1 MKRPIL
7 LLVLLSSILT
17 LKAQQVDPYHTATGG
32 FGYPVASSPE
42 ATLWWAEG
50 TYKIMQDMPAPK
62 GKARP
67 VNVAAAKN
75 EWESFQIVVRP
86 ERELS
91 QVKVTLS
98 DLKSGK
104 GTIPSTAFTVRK
116 VEYVL
121 VKHPT
126 VGYFLPDEGEKG
138 KREAR
143 AFIAFMTGRARSELK
158 STKAARKLLEGGEG
172 V

>member
-1 MKRPIL
+1 MRKSIIFL
-7 LLVLLSSILT
+7 ALLSFAIT
-17 LKAQQVDPYHTATGG
+17 LSAQQVDPYHTATGG

-91 QVKVTLS
+91 KV
-98 DLKSGK
+98 
-104 GTIPSTAFTVRK
+104 
-116 VEYVL
+116 
-121 VKHPT
+121 
-126 VGYFLPDEGEKG
+126 
-138 KREAR
+138 
-143 AFIAFMTGRARSELK
+143 
-158 STKAARKLLEGGEG
+158 
-172 V
+172 